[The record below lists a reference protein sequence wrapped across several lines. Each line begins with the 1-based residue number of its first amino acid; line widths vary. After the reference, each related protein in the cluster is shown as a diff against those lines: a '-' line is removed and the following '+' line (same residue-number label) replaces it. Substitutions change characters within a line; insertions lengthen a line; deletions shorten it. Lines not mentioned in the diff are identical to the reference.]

1 VLTCCADGYGVGLL
15 LRFLVGSIVLP
26 ENVHG
31 DNTALA
37 SEVIQ
42 TPQLV
47 QVPIYPGL
55 QNRKLPLT
63 WSLKAR
69 IIALNLL

>member
-31 DNTALA
+31 DNTELA
-37 SEVIQ
+37 CEVIQ

-55 QNRKLPLT
+55 KNRKLPLT